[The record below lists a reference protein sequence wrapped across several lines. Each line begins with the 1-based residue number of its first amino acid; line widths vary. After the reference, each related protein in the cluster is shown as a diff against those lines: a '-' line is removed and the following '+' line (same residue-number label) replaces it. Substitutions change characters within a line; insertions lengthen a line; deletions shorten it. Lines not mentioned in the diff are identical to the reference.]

1 MGVDGQNISNMP
13 EQLSNWLSGHWVEIF
28 AALISIVYVIL
39 SVRQIRWLW
48 LFGFLSALLYSWIYF
63 DAGFYAGMGLQGYY
77 MFISVYGWIL
87 WSRGQG
93 SDNPET
99 TLKVTRVTWRTALI
113 LLSAWGVLLLAIALI
128 LKYLTDSTIPFWDAL
143 TTSGGIIATWML
155 ARKILENWVIWIFID
170 SVSIMLYLWKGLYP
184 TTLLFTVYVVMA
196 VIGYR
201 EWKKSMTER

>member
-1 MGVDGQNISNMP
+1 MP

-87 WSRGQG
+87 WSKGLGNGR
-93 SDNPET
+93 PEAS
-99 TLKVTRVTWRTALI
+99 LKVTRLTLRTGWT
-113 LLSAWGVLLLAIALI
+113 LLLVWGALLLAIALI

-155 ARKILENWVIWIFID
+155 ARKILENWVVWIFID
-170 SVSIMLYLWKGLYP
+170 SVSILLYIWKGLYP

-201 EWKKSMTER
+201 EWKKSMAGQ